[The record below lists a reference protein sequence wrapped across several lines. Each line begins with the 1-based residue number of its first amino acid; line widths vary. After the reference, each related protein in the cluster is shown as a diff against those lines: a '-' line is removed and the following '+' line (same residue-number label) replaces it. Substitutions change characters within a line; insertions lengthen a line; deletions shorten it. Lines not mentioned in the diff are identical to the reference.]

1 MEPSPFHL
9 ERDPALAHGLRD
21 LLDGGADAAFAA
33 RVIAGLPVRG
43 SLLDVLAGWA
53 RPGIAAAL
61 ILATALG
68 VWLTVRAEGRADG
81 SALAEVGASGRPQ
94 DSDALMGVALG
105 GGR

>member
-9 ERDPALAHGLRD
+9 DRDPALGRGLRD
-21 LLDGGADAAFAA
+21 LLDGAADAAFTA
-33 RVIAGLPVRG
+33 RVVAGLPARD
-43 SLLDVLAGWA
+43 SLLQVLAGWA

-68 VWLTVRAEGRADG
+68 AWLTVRAEGRAEG

-94 DSDALMGVALG
+94 DSEALMGVALG

>member
-9 ERDPALAHGLRD
+9 ERDPALGQGLRG
-21 LLDGGADAAFAA
+21 LLDGAADAAFAA
-33 RVIAGLPVRG
+33 RVVAGLPARG
-43 SLLDVLAGWA
+43 SLLQVLAGWA

-61 ILATALG
+61 LLATALG
-68 VWLTVRAEGRADG
+68 AWLTVRAEARASG

>member
-1 MEPSPFHL
+1 MEPLPFHL
-9 ERDPALAHGLRD
+9 DRDPALGQGLRG
-21 LLDGGADAAFAA
+21 LLDGGADAAFTA
-33 RVIAGLPVRG
+33 RVIAGLPARG
-43 SLLDVLAGWA
+43 SLLQVLAGWA

-68 VWLTVRAEGRADG
+68 IWMTVRAEARADG

-94 DSDALMGVALG
+94 DSEALMGVALG

>member
-9 ERDPALAHGLRD
+9 ERDAALERGLRD
-21 LLDGGADAAFAA
+21 LLDGADEASFVA
-33 RVIAGLPVRG
+33 RVAAGLPPRS
-43 SLLDVLAGWA
+43 SLLHVLAGWA
-53 RPGIAAAL
+53 RPGLAAAL

-68 VWLTVRAEGRADG
+68 AWLTVRAEARADG